1 MSTLYLVATPIG
13 NLEDITARA
22 LRVLGEVVLIAAEDT
37 RRTQKLLAHFG
48 IQTNLTSYFEHNK
61 LRKLNIILKALDQ
74 GEVALVSDAG
84 TPAFNDPGY
93 ELVRAVIEAGH
104 KVSPIPG
111 PCAPVAALTASGLP
125 TDRFLYLGYLPR
137 KSAERCRLLEEVS
150 GFPYTLVCLETPHRL
165 LSALEDVLTVLG
177 DRQVTVAREITKR
190 YEEFY
195 RGTVS
200 ETLGY
205 FRKAPPR
212 GEITLVLSGILKQ
225 ADPWTSDRVQ
235 GEIIAAL
242 SRGESPTQISKRLSD
257 ESNWP
262 RRKVYDQIVE
272 LRKKRPGS

>member
-137 KSAERCRLLEEVS
+137 KSAERCRLLEEVL

-177 DRQVTVAREITKR
+177 DRQVTVAREITKH

-200 ETLGY
+200 KTLDY

-235 GEIIAAL
+235 DEILAAL
-242 SRGESPTQISKRLSD
+242 SRGESPTQISKRLSE